1 MMTAR
6 TKFALLLTASAVLL
20 TTDSAIAKARPE
32 GGDSS
37 SAAPVVTQARQTI
50 VVPLTTLAAEK
61 SSGGTFWLLKSAT
74 LLASKGAAVTLLL
87 YGDGA
92 RLADG
97 RSAEEFQE
105 AGDSLGFWN
114 LFGRLVEAGGQVLV
128 ETSSADAIGLTAKD
142 LRTGAKLATA
152 EELAALILKADKV
165 VSFTG
170 S

>member
-1 MMTAR
+1 MKIAG
-6 TKFALLLTASAVLL
+6 TKFAVVLTASAVLL
-20 TTDSAIAKARPE
+20 TAHGALAKARSE
-32 GGDSS
+32 GADPST
-37 SAAPVVTQARQTI
+37 AAPAAVSARQTI

-61 SSGGTFWLLKSAT
+61 SARGTYWLLKSST
-74 LLASKGAAVTLLL
+74 LLANKGAAVTLLL

-92 RLADG
+92 RLADT

-105 AGDSLGFWN
+105 AGDSLAFWN
-114 LFGRLVEAGGQVLV
+114 LFGTFVEAGGEVFV
-128 ETSSADAIGLTAKD
+128 ETTSADAIGLTAKD
-142 LRTGAKLATA
+142 LRPGAKLATA